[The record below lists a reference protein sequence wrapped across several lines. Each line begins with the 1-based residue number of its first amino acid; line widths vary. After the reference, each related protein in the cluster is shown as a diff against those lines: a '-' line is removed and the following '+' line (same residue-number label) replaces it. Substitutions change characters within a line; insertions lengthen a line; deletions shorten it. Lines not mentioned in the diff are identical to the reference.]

1 MIRRAGAKFQ
11 GLFNLQNCCNYSITS
26 YCMFPSFAHL
36 KGWTGQ
42 LKMVNIFFEI
52 ICLHNKSLEQWT
64 IKIWDALCNF
74 VTSVQ
79 FKKLEK
85 HLWRSVTFSFVK
97 VTILHGILSQSS
109 YVMLCKITYHLYNLK
124 TWIFKLYKWYVIVQS
139 ITYEYATV
147 LVWLSC

>member
-26 YCMFPSFAHL
+26 CCMFPSFAHL

-85 HLWRSVTFSFVK
+85 HLWRSVTQYSCRLPHATLLK
-97 VTILHGILSQSS
+97 ISLLHGYFSHFLNCTSGKNSCKASNIL
-109 YVMLCKITYHLYNLK
+109 NLIRENVNS
-124 TWIFKLYKWYVIVQS
+124 WIFN
-139 ITYEYATV
+139 
-147 LVWLSC
+147 